1 MAVSLLNSAFAFNG
15 SFSGSLTVPI
25 TATTA
30 GSTLIAMTSCDDI
43 NNNSGGVTSTT
54 DSASSAGWTR
64 LLNCKQN
71 VSSTG
76 TANFIDIWYITNVVG
91 GITSVTSNY
100 AGANAAGTTYVLEV
114 RGIDLTSP
122 VITSNGGTF
131 STSGSPHNGTPISS
145 GAIANAFYVA
155 CANPT
160 ASGAV
165 FTSAANGWTGLV
177 RNPGGAVWFEYLIAT
192 GSQTPG
198 FNGGATVSYPLSAAV
213 FKPAPNPKS
222 LLSMFDF

>member
-1 MAVSLLNSAFAFNG
+1 MAVSLVNATFAFNG
-15 SFSGSLTVPI
+15 SFSSNLTVTIPS
-25 TATTA
+25 TAA
-30 GSTLIAMTSCDDI
+30 GNTLIAMTSCDDI

-54 DSASSAGWTR
+54 DNLSSAGWTR

-71 VSSTG
+71 VGSTG
-76 TANFIDIWYITNVVG
+76 TANFIDIWYLPNIAT

-100 AGANAAGTTYVLEV
+100 AGTLAAGTTYILEV
-114 RGIDLTSP
+114 SGIDRVSP
-122 VITSNGGTF
+122 VIASNGGTF
-131 STSGSPHNGTPISS
+131 STSGSPHNGTAISS

-155 CANPT
+155 VANPT

-165 FTSAANGWTGLV
+165 FTSAANGWTSLV

-213 FKPAPNPKS
+213 FKPSTTTPN
-222 LLSMFDF
+222 LFCMF